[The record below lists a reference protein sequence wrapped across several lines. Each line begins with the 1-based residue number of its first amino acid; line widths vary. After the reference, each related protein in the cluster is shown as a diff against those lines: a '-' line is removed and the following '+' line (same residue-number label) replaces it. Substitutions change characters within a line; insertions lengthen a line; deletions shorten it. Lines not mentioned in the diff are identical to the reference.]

1 MNKSKLFLLFGFAIG
16 FGATNILA
24 QNSST
29 TPIDEKY
36 VSSLSTMSGLHFKLG
51 DRYLDLYRVGGQ
63 HKAENYEAA
72 IEHYKK
78 GLKLEPDIVYYH
90 NRLGYTFHLERR
102 LKESSREY
110 ARALELDPPNDV
122 TSEELE
128 LVLKLAPRVY
138 VHTDEF
144 FSLEDVVV
152 IVHPEKPVIEYSFFW
167 NDDINFPAD
176 NDPTDHEKVWIE
188 YDPESGEIVNV
199 YAYFHRA
206 ILSTKE
212 ALADA
217 RKHSNRARINVQW
230 GGHGSLPVGWK
241 TIPSEAISIKYM
253 SINNPVKVKDMQERY
268 QEHRMSI
275 RMPDHPLAKEWPKKF
290 EGSWEDYSKFT
301 KYIDLR
307 KIIKKKK
314 MVMKSRWSNAV
325 IDQHFLDYQFF
336 PKIAWP
342 TDVP

>member
-1 MNKSKLFLLFGFAIG
+1 MIFDVN
-16 FGATNILA
+16 
-24 QNSST
+24 QC
-29 TPIDEKY
+29 E
-36 VSSLSTMSGLHFKLG
+36 
-51 DRYLDLYRVGGQ
+51 
-63 HKAENYEAA
+63 
-72 IEHYKK
+72 
-78 GLKLEPDIVYYH
+78 
-90 NRLGYTFHLERR
+90 
-102 LKESSREY
+102 REY
-110 ARALELDPPNDV
+110 DARYRCHANGLFPDPDHLVIRGIWVDPPFVNIHGIQG
-122 TSEELE
+122 
-128 LVLKLAPRVY
+128 ANRI
-138 VHTDEF
+138 DEF

-152 IVHPEKPVIEYSFFW
+152 IVHPEKPIIEYSFFW
-167 NDDINFPAD
+167 DDDINFPAD
-176 NDPTDHEKVWIE
+176 SDPTDHEKVWIE
-188 YDPESGEIVNV
+188 YDPESGEIVDV

-217 RKHSNRARINVQW
+217 RKHSSRARINVQW
-230 GGHGSLPVGWK
+230 GGHGSLPVGWE

-253 SINNPVKVKDMQERY
+253 SINNPVKLKDMQERY
-268 QEHRMSI
+268 QEHRISI

-325 IDQHFLDYQFF
+325 IDQYFLDYQFF